1 MKAVRNLSIAVTV
14 LGLVGIVIGAAFLGL
29 GFARNN
35 ELTATMQQEQITL
48 GIEGADIEEGEVID
62 TAKEAKIA
70 GDTVREHRHGIAPTY
85 GDLLGG
91 EKYDPTNPLQLTYAQ
106 ALNLENYLYLAVAAF
121 GLVQVVL
128 GAGVFMILT
137 GVGLSST
144 GVVLYQLT
152 RHIHH
157 S

>member
-1 MKAVRNLSIAVTV
+1 MKAVRNLSLFV
-14 LGLVGIVIGAAFLGL
+14 LMLGIVGIIVGAVFLGL
-29 GFARNN
+29 GAARNA
-35 ELTATMQQEQITL
+35 ELKGAMQQEQITL
-48 GIEGADIEEGEVID
+48 GIEGAELGEGEVID
-62 TAKEAKIA
+62 SAREAQIA

-85 GDLLGG
+85 GDLLGD

-128 GAGVFMILT
+128 GAGAFMIIAGFGLLGT
-137 GVGLSST
+137 GLA
-144 GVVLYQLT
+144 LYQLNK
-152 RHIHH
+152 HIV

>member
-1 MKAVRNLSIAVTV
+1 MKAVSYLSLFV
-14 LGLVGIVIGAAFLGL
+14 LILGIVGIIVGAVFLGL
-29 GFARNN
+29 GAARNA
-35 ELTATMQQEQITL
+35 ELKEAMQQERITL
-48 GIEGADIEEGEVID
+48 GIEGTELELGEIID
-62 TAKEAKIA
+62 SAKEAQIA

-85 GDLLGG
+85 GELLGG

-128 GAGVFMILT
+128 GAGGFMIIAGLGLVGT
-137 GVGLSST
+137 GLA
-144 GVVLYQLT
+144 LHQLNK
-152 RHIHH
+152 HIP